1 MSEAVH
7 EDDLPLND
15 GPRCAEHPNAPARY
29 LCTEC
34 GRLLCADC
42 TQCLGTPIERAFAC
56 SHCQGRAEP
65 VEYVP
70 PPEVSGQFIR
80 APLYPALGLSKW
92 MVLAAGVG
100 AVVLWLLAQFS
111 VHAFGAVV
119 PVGAFLAV
127 ASLFVQLI
135 AFLTLLRFLLGW
147 TVRVLVTSMHGDRR
161 PPGDL
166 AQPWDYPGGFRTL
179 WLTAG
184 AIALPLLPFSAYV
197 VARLTLRGLSVWPA
211 WALLALAGLTVPMF
225 MTRAAVRQSAN
236 ALNPVA
242 VVRDI
247 LAIGPMYLLACGA
260 FWIGS
265 ALILASLRLIPVP
278 GVGAFV
284 NASLA
289 AYFLI
294 LQARLIGLACCRRS
308 ARLEA
313 D

>member
-1 MSEAVH
+1 MNEAAH
-7 EDDLPLND
+7 REDPPSDD
-15 GPRCAEHPNAPARY
+15 GPRCAEHPDAPAEY

-34 GRLLCADC
+34 GRLLCREC
-42 TQCLGTPIERAFAC
+42 VTVLGTVIERAYAC
-56 SHCQGRAEP
+56 SHCQGRADP

-70 PPEVSGQFIR
+70 PPEVSGQLIR
-80 APLYPALGLSKW
+80 APLYPLLGLSKW
-92 MVLAAGVG
+92 IVLAAGIG
-100 AVVLWLLAQFS
+100 ALVLWLLAQFS
-111 VHAFGAVV
+111 LHAFGAVV
-119 PVGAFLAV
+119 PAGAFLAV
-127 ASLFVQLI
+127 LTVFVQ
-135 AFLTLLRFLLGW
+135 AVAALTLLRFLLGW
-147 TVRVLVTSMHGDRR
+147 TVRVLVTSIRGERR

-184 AIALPLLPFSAYV
+184 AIALPLLPFSVYV
-197 VARLTLRGLSVWPA
+197 IARLTLRGLPVWPV
-211 WALLALAGLTVPMF
+211 WALLASAGLTVPMF

-247 LAIGPMYLLACGA
+247 LGLGPMYLLACGA

-265 ALILASLRLIPVP
+265 ALIIASLRLIPVP

-294 LQARLIGLACCRRS
+294 LQARLIGLACCRRR
-308 ARLEA
+308 AQLEA